1 MNLIITKADFYTEQ
15 KGKVNIMNI
24 SVNENKFS
32 EASVLIERA
41 RVLSNML
48 TNDYFGQTVETKED
62 LWKVSGYFYNDAR
75 VIAETIACMIVDA
88 EEMLNEASE

>member
-1 MNLIITKADFYTEQ
+1 
-15 KGKVNIMNI
+15 MNI
-24 SVNENKFS
+24 SVNESRFA

-48 TNDYFGQTVETKED
+48 TNDYFDQTVETKED

-75 VIAETIACMIVDA
+75 VIAETITCMIVEA
-88 EEMLNEASE
+88 EELLNEANE

>member
-1 MNLIITKADFYTEQ
+1 
-15 KGKVNIMNI
+15 MNI
-24 SVNENKFS
+24 SVSESKFA

-41 RVLSNML
+41 RVLSNTL
-48 TNDYFGQTVETKED
+48 VNDYFGQTVETKDD

-88 EEMLNEASE
+88 EELLNEANE

>member
-1 MNLIITKADFYTEQ
+1 
-15 KGKVNIMNI
+15 MNI
-24 SVNENKFS
+24 SVNESKFA

-48 TNDYFGQTVETKED
+48 TNDYFDQTVETKED

-75 VIAETIACMIVDA
+75 VISETITCMIVEA
-88 EEMLNEASE
+88 EELLNEANE

>member
-1 MNLIITKADFYTEQ
+1 
-15 KGKVNIMNI
+15 MNI
-24 SVNENKFS
+24 SVNEESLAN
-32 EASVLIERA
+32 ASVLIERA
-41 RVLSNML
+41 RVLSNTL
-48 TNDYFGQTVETKED
+48 VNDYFGQTVETKDD